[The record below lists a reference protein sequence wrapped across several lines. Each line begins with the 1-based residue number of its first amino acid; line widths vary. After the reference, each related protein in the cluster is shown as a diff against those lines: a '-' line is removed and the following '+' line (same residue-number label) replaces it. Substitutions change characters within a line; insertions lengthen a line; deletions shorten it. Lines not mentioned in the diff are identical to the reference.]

1 MVIGLIHINLIQI
14 NWNWSYFEMIESK
27 IISQQQES
35 VMARNWLGNRKITK
49 EDMYTKSRV
58 TDADVRGEYIKMVI
72 WLALGYGYF
81 HFVVMGWTW

>member
-1 MVIGLIHINLIQI
+1 
-14 NWNWSYFEMIESK
+14 
-27 IISQQQES
+27 
-35 VMARNWLGNRKITK
+35 MARNWLGNRKITK

-58 TDADVRGEYIKMVI
+58 TDADVRWEYIKMVI